1 MLLNPFL
8 LQSNRIYFIDAVRAF
23 AILMMLQGH
32 FIHNLLAQPYID
44 KTNAIY
50 NAWEYFRGFTA
61 PTFFT
66 ISGLVFSYL
75 LLRAYAKGDD
85 KPRIKKGLFRGLLLL
100 GIGYSLRLDIFNW
113 FNGCFDNRFFIVDV
127 LQCIGL
133 GLITLAVLHLIFK
146 KHNYL
151 FSGVLFVLGCI
162 CFITE
167 PLYRDLNLPN
177 TPVFLSN
184 YISTKNGSIFTILPW
199 IGYSFF
205 GAFLSTV
212 FFRHLHH
219 KHFKLIAIITFFVTG
234 YFLIFQS
241 SYILLKLSELTGIM
255 LFKQSAYY
263 NYLFSRLGDTLILFG
278 LFYSLERYLKQS
290 IITRIGEQTLSIYV
304 IHFIILYGSF
314 TGFGLNRF
322 FRKSL
327 DPDQAVFGALIFI
340 IVVCF
345 IAFHYAKTNAFIYNL
360 IRKLSGKFKN

>member
-151 FSGVLFVLGCI
+151 FSGVLFVLGCS
-162 CFITE
+162 
-167 PLYRDLNLPN
+167 D
-177 TPVFLSN
+177 
-184 YISTKNGSIFTILPW
+184 G
-199 IGYSFF
+199 
-205 GAFLSTV
+205 TV
-212 FFRHLHH
+212 
-219 KHFKLIAIITFFVTG
+219 
-234 YFLIFQS
+234 S
-241 SYILLKLSELTGIM
+241 
-255 LFKQSAYY
+255 
-263 NYLFSRLGDTLILFG
+263 
-278 LFYSLERYLKQS
+278 
-290 IITRIGEQTLSIYV
+290 
-304 IHFIILYGSF
+304 
-314 TGFGLNRF
+314 
-322 FRKSL
+322 
-327 DPDQAVFGALIFI
+327 
-340 IVVCF
+340 
-345 IAFHYAKTNAFIYNL
+345 
-360 IRKLSGKFKN
+360 

>member
-1 MLLNPFL
+1 
-8 LQSNRIYFIDAVRAF
+8 LQTNRIYFIDAVRAF

-32 FIHNLLAQPYID
+32 FIHNLLAESYRDQ
-44 KTNAIY
+44 TNIIF
-50 NAWEYFRGFTA
+50 NIWEYFRGFTA

-75 LLRAYAKGDD
+75 LLRAYAKGND

-113 FNGCFDNRFFIVDV
+113 LNGDFNNRVLAVDV

-133 GLITLAVLHLIFK
+133 GLITLAGLHLIFK
-146 KHNYL
+146 KYNYL
-151 FSGVLFVLGCI
+151 FSGVLFSLGCI

-167 PLYRDLNLPN
+167 PLYRNITLTN
-177 TPVFLSN
+177 TPLFLAN
-184 YISTKNGSIFTILPW
+184 YISTKNGSVFTILPW

-212 FFRHLHH
+212 FFRHLHR
-219 KHFKLIAIITFFVTG
+219 KYFRRAAIITFFVTG
-234 YFLIFQS
+234 YFLIFHS
-241 SYILLKLSELTGIM
+241 SFALMKLHELTGIS

-263 NYLFSRLGDTLILFG
+263 NYLFTRLGDTLILFG
-278 LFYSLERYLKQS
+278 IFYSLERFLKKS
-290 IITRIGEQTLSIYV
+290 IITKIGEQTLSIYV

-314 TGFGLNRF
+314 TGLGLNRF

-327 DPDQAVFGALIFI
+327 DPSQAIFGAILFI

-345 IAFHYAKTNAFIYNL
+345 IAFHYAKTNAFIYKL

>member
-1 MLLNPFL
+1 
-8 LQSNRIYFIDAVRAF
+8 
-23 AILMMLQGH
+23 MMLQGH
-32 FIHNLLAQPYID
+32 FIHNLLAQPYRD
-44 KTNAIY
+44 KTNTFY
-50 NAWEYFRGFTA
+50 NIWEYFRGFTA

-75 LLRAYAKGDD
+75 LLRAYAKGNDR
-85 KPRIKKGLFRGLLLL
+85 PRIKKGLFRGLLLL

-113 FNGCFDNRFFIVDV
+113 INGEFNNKSLAVDV

-133 GLITLAVLHLIFK
+133 GLITLAGLHLIFK
-146 KHNYL
+146 KYNYL
-151 FSGVLFVLGCI
+151 FSGVLFALGCI
-162 CFITE
+162 SFITE
-167 PLYRDLNLPN
+167 PIYRNIALTQ
-177 TPVFLSN
+177 TPLFLAN
-184 YISTKNGSIFTILPW
+184 YISTQNGSVFTILPW

-212 FFRHLHH
+212 FFRHLHR
-219 KHFKLIAIITFFVTG
+219 KNFRLVAIITFFSTG
-234 YFLIFQS
+234 YFLIYKS
-241 SYILLKLSELTGIM
+241 SLVLIKLYHLTGIE

-278 LFYSLERYLKQS
+278 IFYSLERFLKKS

-327 DPDQAVFGALIFI
+327 DPGQAILGAALFI
-340 IVVCF
+340 ILVCF
-345 IAFHYAKTNAFIYNL
+345 IAFHYAKTNAFIYKL
-360 IRKLSGKFKN
+360 IRKISGKFKN